1 MKSGKKILV
10 VIMVMLMLLLIAGG
24 AFAYVYMATDIL
36 KTDGELFFK
45 YFAQIT
51 SSEEGF
57 IEKGIKDFNEKKNQ
71 TPYENSGELTVIAE
85 APEGISEAI
94 IDKVNELKIS
104 FSGKV
109 DSVNQKVNQNIE
121 VDYGNDVI
129 FPVNYRQDG
138 NKIGLQFDELSKQ
151 FIAVRNE
158 NLKEFAQKLGI
169 EDVSEI
175 PNEIDFSEKKQEIE
189 FSEEEIEQLK
199 QIYGTVLEQQLLDEN
214 FTSIK
219 TEQNES
225 YTLELSNEQ
234 VKNIII
240 KMLEATKQNTLIIDK
255 INEIMLAQDS
265 EAEKIDVSAIDD
277 LIESINEEDVE
288 DIPNLK
294 LTLVQSNKQLNQ
306 IIIQFSESQ
315 IIIGKNKAQDSLSY
329 DINCE
334 LKEEIVESDSILEET
349 SEPGQFSLY
358 FKVKYTGL
366 DNLSNVQENYE
377 IGFNIDAEGQSM
389 GYDYKIN
396 TNTQFNDS
404 ISIESL
410 DDSLAVFLNDHS
422 EEQVTN
428 FLTQVGTR
436 LLAINKTQM
445 ERLGL
450 KEYENPLLY
459 TNPITSLGLMIYNM
473 ASETIADTSITDY
486 EIEAFNTRFTN
497 FVGEEVSG
505 HQVYEMMNSVLRS
518 NNLAEMENQSDR
530 YVKVTRDGNEVDLK
544 DFHVEDGVYMIEA
557 IYNDEGYIE
566 EMKVTTK

>member
-219 TEQNES
+219 TE
-225 YTLELSNEQ
+225 
-234 VKNIII
+234 
-240 KMLEATKQNTLIIDK
+240 
-255 INEIMLAQDS
+255 
-265 EAEKIDVSAIDD
+265 
-277 LIESINEEDVE
+277 
-288 DIPNLK
+288 
-294 LTLVQSNKQLNQ
+294 
-306 IIIQFSESQ
+306 
-315 IIIGKNKAQDSLSY
+315 
-329 DINCE
+329 
-334 LKEEIVESDSILEET
+334 
-349 SEPGQFSLY
+349 
-358 FKVKYTGL
+358 
-366 DNLSNVQENYE
+366 
-377 IGFNIDAEGQSM
+377 
-389 GYDYKIN
+389 
-396 TNTQFNDS
+396 
-404 ISIESL
+404 
-410 DDSLAVFLNDHS
+410 
-422 EEQVTN
+422 
-428 FLTQVGTR
+428 
-436 LLAINKTQM
+436 
-445 ERLGL
+445 
-450 KEYENPLLY
+450 
-459 TNPITSLGLMIYNM
+459 
-473 ASETIADTSITDY
+473 
-486 EIEAFNTRFTN
+486 
-497 FVGEEVSG
+497 
-505 HQVYEMMNSVLRS
+505 
-518 NNLAEMENQSDR
+518 
-530 YVKVTRDGNEVDLK
+530 
-544 DFHVEDGVYMIEA
+544 
-557 IYNDEGYIE
+557 
-566 EMKVTTK
+566 